1 MKLFWIEGLILS
13 GSGTR
18 RKSAPAA
25 RPFSQSFWAN
35 SAQEAIQMA
44 YDAAPGVRW
53 MEGPSIQEK
62 SEEQRMRDIGA
73 PELFTSPRRVARKK
87 PAKK

>member
-1 MKLFWIEGLILS
+1 
-13 GSGTR
+13 
-18 RKSAPAA
+18 
-25 RPFSQSFWAN
+25 
-35 SAQEAIQMA
+35 MA